1 MRLPPRP
8 LPSRPLAALIVG
20 AALLGVPA
28 APALAQSATDD
39 SDLFPQDEQV
49 LRFGN
54 DTTNVVISPFLQLDG
69 GYTSIDPNGA
79 LGGIDEGWDAK
90 VRLARLYVF
99 LNGERV
105 GGTFAANFHD
115 TQFDV
120 AYAFASLDVS
130 ENVTIKIGQQDQP
143 FSLQDM
149 SGSRFL
155 PFAEAGQSAALIP
168 GDNAGV
174 TAFYYG
180 DRVSLAGGAFIGDV
194 NTGLENEGVA
204 LTGRA
209 TWAPIYEEGRIT
221 RGGDATKNGVG
232 TQRVERLL
240 HLGLGLS
247 GRFDIEQN
255 LSFAGGGSSS
265 LIESS
270 LASSATFT
278 SVDELLRG
286 NLELAYSDGSL
297 GLQGEWTGVHVD
309 GISDGAR
316 VEGFGHG
323 GYLYATY
330 FLTGERRGYSPS
342 GGTFGRVV
350 PIDPVDDGGFGAIEI
365 GARLDYLD
373 LTDLGPDGGAQ
384 VGASLVLN
392 DYLTKRVTLTSDYSF
407 THLTDGPDE
416 GTNVHAVTA
425 RLQFAY

>member
-1 MRLPPRP
+1 MLLHHLRACLVST
-8 LPSRPLAALIVG
+8 LGSTIVAG
-20 AALLGVPA
+20 AAF
-28 APALAQSATDD
+28 AQSATDD

-54 DTTNVVISPFLQLDG
+54 DTTNIVVSPFIQLDG
-69 GYTSIDPNGA
+69 GYTSIGPDGA
-79 LGGIDEGWDAK
+79 LGGLDDGWDAK

-99 LNGERV
+99 FNGDRV

-115 TQFDV
+115 TQFDI
-120 AYAFASLDVS
+120 AYAFASLDLTDSLTV
-130 ENVTIKIGQQDQP
+130 KIGQQDQP

-168 GDNAGV
+168 GDNAGL

-180 DRVSLAGGAFIGDV
+180 DRFSLAGGAFIGDV
-194 NTGLENEGVA
+194 NTGLQDEGYA

-232 TQRVERLL
+232 TQRVEHLL

-255 LSFAGGGSSS
+255 LSFSGGGSSS
-265 LIESS
+265 LVETS
-270 LASSATFT
+270 LASTPTFT
-278 SVDELLRG
+278 SVDELVRG
-286 NLELAYSDGSL
+286 NLEMAYSNGSF
-297 GLQGEWTGVHVD
+297 GLQAELTGVHLD
-309 GISDGAR
+309 GVTDGAR

-350 PIDPVDDGGFGAIEI
+350 PIDPVDDGGFGAIEV
-365 GARLDYLD
+365 GARIDYLD

-384 VGASLVLN
+384 VGASLVVN
-392 DYLTKRVTLTSDYSF
+392 DYLTKRLTFTADYSF
-407 THLTDGPDE
+407 THLTEGPDE
-416 GTNVHAVTA
+416 GTDVHAVTA